1 VFQIFFRR
9 AKIDTGSVAMKKI
22 IRILYTSDV
31 HGRLI
36 AYDYAKNVNT
46 QAGLTRLKTW
56 LQTLAQPYILL
67 DNGDLLQGSPLL
79 DFHREQMSE
88 QLNPAALV
96 INDLKYAAVTLGNH
110 DFNYGQN
117 YLNDYVESL
126 KCPVV
131 CCNIFNN
138 QNETVYRPYHIFN
151 HQGIKIGLIG
161 AVTSNIPNW
170 EQPGHIQGLKFDDAY
185 LAIKRNVE
193 LIRDDVDIVIVLYHG
208 GVEKD
213 LITHELMGVQG
224 IENQGY
230 LISTLPGIDVLLT
243 GHQHLP
249 IVQNLYPGPLVMQVK
264 DQAVMV
270 GSVLIELEKAN
281 HKWEILNQ
289 SGELIDL
296 ITDEDQVLLDKLD
309 LYHQKTKNWL
319 SKPIGKTQMDMVIVD
334 PFQAR
339 LLKNPIFEWINHLQF
354 QLTNAMI
361 SVSSLPNQAP
371 GFKENIA
378 LNDLSANFIFPNILM
393 ILEISGQ
400 TLKSALERNAMYF
413 VIEDGNVTINPTYL
427 YPKAEHYNY
436 DIYDGIDYVIN
447 LRKPFGERIVD
458 LKYQEKHVKDDDR
471 FTIVMNNYRATGGG
485 QFPMYANSKVLK
497 RYEINMFDLAKESFE
512 VVKIIDFK
520 PKKNIHI
527 IY

>member
-1 VFQIFFRR
+1 MFQIFFRR
-9 AKIDTGSVAMKKI
+9 AKIDIRSETMQQI
-22 IRILYTSDV
+22 IQILYTSDV

-36 AYDYAKNVNT
+36 AYDYAKNITT

-56 LQTLAQPYILL
+56 LQTLKHPYILL

-79 DFHREQMSE
+79 DFHREQMPE

-96 INDLKYAAVTLGNH
+96 INELKYDAVTLGNH

-117 YLNDYVESL
+117 YLNGYVGNL
-126 KCPVV
+126 NCPLV
-131 CCNIFNN
+131 CCNILNE
-138 QNETVYRPYHIFN
+138 QNENVYRPYHIFN
-151 HQGIKIGLIG
+151 HHDIKIGLIG
-161 AVTSNIPNW
+161 AVTSNVPNW
-170 EQPGHIQGLKFDDAY
+170 EQPNHIKGLKFEDAY
-185 LAIKRNVE
+185 LEIKKNVE
-193 LIRDDVDIVIVLYHG
+193 LIKDAVDIVVVLYHG
-208 GVEKD
+208 GIEKD

-230 LISTLPGIDVLLT
+230 LISSIPEIDVLLT

-249 IVQNLYPGPLVMQVK
+249 IVQNLYSRPLVMQVK

-270 GSVLIELEKAN
+270 GSVTLELEKKN
-281 HKWEILNQ
+281 QKWEIMNRR
-289 SGELIDL
+289 GELIDL
-296 ITDEDQVLLDKLD
+296 CTNEDSDLLDKLD

-319 SKPIGKTQMDMVIVD
+319 SKPIGKTQMDMEIID

-371 GFKENIA
+371 GFKNSIA

-393 ILEISGQ
+393 TLEISGQ

-413 VIEDGNVTINPTYL
+413 ILEDGKIKTNPSYL
-427 YPKAEHYNY
+427 YPKEEHYNY
-436 DIYDGIDYVIN
+436 DIYDGIEYTIDV
-447 LRKPFGERIVD
+447 RKPFGERIVN
-458 LKYQEKHVKDDDR
+458 LKYQDNDIKSDDR

-485 QFPMYANSKVLK
+485 QFPMYASSKMIK
-497 RYEINMFDLAKESFE
+497 RYEISMFDLAKESFDA
-512 VVKIIDFK
+512 INTIDFK
-520 PKKNIHI
+520 SKKNIHI